1 MTKGFEK
8 IERIQYLMEELQ
20 KELESLPA
28 YEKELNANLSELD
41 RETSDILHI
50 IESIE
55 LSSVE
60 STKLIARTHE
70 LRKERRESKAVLHQ
84 VAPIKNATLNL
95 KNMLAHKIKEVSNCR
110 KHNVPGDTYM
120 FRTQKGFE
128 LMETVIGD
136 FESRSRVNITAP
148 NAYVKSK
155 VAIPVPAIKETVV
168 SVVPTANTAPII
180 QPIVIPES
188 TKNYLLIS
196 ACGKW
201 QLKAGSSVVLNVE
214 NLVTI
219 VDFLY
224 ENGWKTIKSTGQSK
238 PKVKHELREL
248 KKLETE
254 ITKIQRYAKLQQLLY

>member
-60 STKLIARTHE
+60 STKLITRTHE

-84 VAPIKNATLNL
+84 LSPIKNATLNL
-95 KNMLAHKIKEVSNCR
+95 KNMLAHKIKEVSTCR

-136 FESRSRVNITAP
+136 FEARSRVNITAP

-155 VAIPVPAIKETVV
+155 VAIPAPAMKETVV

-196 ACGKW
+196 VCGNW
-201 QLKAGSSVVLNVE
+201 QLKAGSSVVLEVE

-224 ENGWKTIKSTGQSK
+224 ENGWKTIKSTVQSK
-238 PKVKHELREL
+238 SKVKRELREL